1 MLSLYKYKIFPALR
15 FKKESLGRDF
25 CVCGGGGW
33 GVAAWGKCD
42 GFSC

>member
-1 MLSLYKYKIFPALR
+1 MLFPALR

-25 CVCGGGGW
+25 CVCR
-33 GVAAWGKCD
+33 VVDEFVTAWGKCD

>member
-1 MLSLYKYKIFPALR
+1 MLFPALR

-33 GVAAWGKCD
+33 GRGCMGEVIWLENV
-42 GFSC
+42 